1 MALSYE
7 PLNITTDVTN
17 TKTMLHEVIPLTG
30 TIVSGTYGTWPAEG
44 NVKNFSHGM
53 FQSVYDYPYL
63 SSSANHIFDL
73 TIGYDESS
81 VLSASTNTQNAKKI
95 SLYNQFSQ
103 LLLGYNQ
110 DTQKV
115 EIFESD
121 LDISNNDRQM
131 RECVF
136 ISFSRLL
143 TKDQIK
149 KGTFTIQLGSGS
161 TWAAP
166 FGEIMTLKDISASS
180 DGTGVGQAVG
190 GEYGVLYDTTNTG
203 FRHTGST
210 STDAV
215 PQYPAYGVVFYQAGI
230 VALTASLWDRKYA
243 GNTVPGQDGT
253 ASVGPVPGG
262 AAGSWIPFASGAAT
276 ATGSTAG
283 TGPAYTVYDTFR
295 SASISGA
302 ADAVRHRI
310 YNISYNNTT
319 EINSTIYLCRMPVNK
334 FNYSSNPTYTKN
346 SKMVV
351 KNVASDLPVTY
362 VTTIGLYSTNNE
374 LLATAKL
381 SEPLRKDPTNEI
393 TLRVRLDY

>member
-7 PLNITTDVTN
+7 PLNVSTDVTN

-30 TIVSGTYGTWPAEG
+30 TIVSGTYGAFPNEG
-44 NVKNFSHGM
+44 NIKNFSHGM

-63 SSSANHIFDL
+63 SSSANHIFDI

-81 VLSASTNTQNAKKI
+81 PLSSSTATQNAKKI
-95 SLYNQFSQ
+95 ALYNQFSQ
-103 LLLGYNQ
+103 LLIGYNQ
-110 DTQKV
+110 DDGSV
-115 EIFESD
+115 ELFESD
-121 LDISNNDRQM
+121 ENISDNSRQM

-161 TWAAP
+161 VHAAP
-166 FGEIMTLKDISASS
+166 FSDIMTLKDISASA
-180 DGTGVGQAVG
+180 DGTGVAKAVG

-203 FRHTGST
+203 FRHTGSL
-210 STDAV
+210 STDPS

-230 VALTASLWDRKYA
+230 IALTASLWDRKYA
-243 GNTVPGQDGT
+243 GYSVPGQAGS
-253 ASVGPVPGG
+253 ASVG
-262 AAGSWIPFASGAAT
+262 WIPFASGAAT
-276 ATGSTAG
+276 ATGSDAG

-302 ADAVRHRI
+302 ADALRHRI
-310 YNISYNNTT
+310 FNISYNNTT
-319 EINSTIYLCRMPVNK
+319 EINSTIYFCRLPVNK
-334 FNYSSNPTYTKN
+334 FNYSSNPTYIN
-346 SKMVV
+346 DSKMVI
-351 KNVASDLPVTY
+351 KNVASDIPVTY